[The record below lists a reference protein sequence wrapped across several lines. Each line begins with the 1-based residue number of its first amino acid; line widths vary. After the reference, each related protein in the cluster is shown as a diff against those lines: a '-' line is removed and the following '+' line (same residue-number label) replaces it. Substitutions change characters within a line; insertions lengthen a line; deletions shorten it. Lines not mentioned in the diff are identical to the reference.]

1 MSYKETLCARKQMNH
16 SQKLLKSIYTACIVT
31 IIFLY
36 GMVCPNWIEAKIV
49 EFQNVKVNRII
60 DGDTAQFN
68 IPVSGNQTI
77 RIWGID
83 CPEKKQRFGSQATEF
98 LASLIWAK
106 PLKLKIRSKDQYGRL
121 VAQVYHEDIDIGLVM
136 VRYGYAWHASTLNKD
151 KALTKAQSEAKKQG
165 LGLWQDK
172 NPIAPWVFRKTPKA
186 Q

>member
-1 MSYKETLCARKQMNH
+1 MRFKEILCARKKMIY
-16 SQKLLKSIYTACIVT
+16 SQWLLKRIYLGFIL
-31 IIFLY
+31 IIIALS
-36 GMVCPNWIEAKIV
+36 GMMYPNQTEAKVIEYTNLRV
-49 EFQNVKVNRII
+49 SRLI
-60 DGDTAQFN
+60 DGDTAIFN
-68 IPVSGNQTI
+68 IPIVGNQTI
-77 RIWGID
+77 RFWGID

-98 LASLIWAK
+98 LASLIWDK

-151 KALTKAQSEAKKQG
+151 KALAKAQSEAKKQG